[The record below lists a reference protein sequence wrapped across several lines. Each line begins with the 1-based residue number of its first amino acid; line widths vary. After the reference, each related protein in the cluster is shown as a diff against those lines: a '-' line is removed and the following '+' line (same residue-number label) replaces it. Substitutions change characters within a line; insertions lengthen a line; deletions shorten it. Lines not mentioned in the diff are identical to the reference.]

1 ATLAHRCGGR
11 QPRQLEAAADGTE
24 LAFAP
29 CLRSTLEAK
38 ARALPGD
45 TLEDIAVRNGLLPGA
60 AETMRVIP
68 HALAAASGRPRAH
81 AIQPK
86 RVQRRAQ
93 AIAPKRLQVGDVVV
107 MKELPRWTD
116 FRVRAEVAA
125 GRAELVDALAE

>member
-38 ARALPGD
+38 ARALPSD

-68 HALAAASGRPRAH
+68 HALAAESGRPRA
-81 AIQPK
+81 Q
-86 RVQRRAQ
+86 V
-93 AIAPKRLQVGDVVV
+93 IAPKRLQVGDVVV

-125 GRAELVDALAE
+125 GRAELVDALAEA